1 MGLHTPHRKLMWWV
15 AGSPCQPS
23 DLPTYAGGTGIH
35 RRVSGIFPLDV
46 RQLPCMET
54 CRDFLCYFLPS

>member
-1 MGLHTPHRKLMWWV
+1 MWWV
-15 AGSPCQPS
+15 AGSPCPPS